1 MEVKAANSDLYYP
14 EKQTRQPKQVLDKDA
29 FLRIMIEQ
37 LKNQDP
43 TSPMDSDKFASQ
55 LAQFTML
62 EQLTNLN
69 SQFTEMLKLQQL
81 NQGSAMLGKL
91 VSLVDGEEVKTGL
104 VEKVITQGN
113 TVQLVVN
120 GKAYP
125 LDMVIAV
132 EEAPQ
137 PEVEPEM
144 ILADV
149 NAADKQAEQAADL
162 TSDSEREEE

>member
-137 PEVEPEM
+137 LEPEPEM